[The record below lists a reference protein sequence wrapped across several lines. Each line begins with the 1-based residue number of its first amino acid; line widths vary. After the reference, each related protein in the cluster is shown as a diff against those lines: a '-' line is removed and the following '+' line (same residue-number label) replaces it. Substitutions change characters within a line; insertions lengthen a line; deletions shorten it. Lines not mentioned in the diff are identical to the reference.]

1 VNLRRR
7 ATQAI
12 DFIARRT
19 QVRTAPV
26 EWMVETTNRCN
37 LACPMCPRTTVEFQQ
52 RDMQLEFFKH
62 ILASHPEAEE
72 IWPYGFGE
80 PLLNPSLFEFIA
92 YAKQQKRVV
101 ALSSNAALLN
111 EESGRRLLQSGLDY
125 LILPV
130 DGAEKTTYETNRYP
144 AQYDRIE
151 SQIDRFLSLKMAL
164 GSRLHV
170 TVQMIRMNN
179 NDGQIEAFRR
189 KWRRPGVDA
198 VRVRDDLSGGPGA
211 SLTSPGTR
219 THRPCFF
226 LWRGPLFV
234 QAAGAV
240 IPCPYYHGSTPFG
253 DLNRQSARE
262 IWASESMQQLR
273 SAHLRGDLSQYPIC
287 RRCPRHQPHALLAV
301 ASFFVTTWH
310 IRRVFP
316 ALEDIQRR
324 FGWKLFE

>member
-7 ATQAI
+7 AMQAL
-12 DFIARRT
+12 DFITRRT

-37 LACPMCPRTTVEFQQ
+37 LACPMCPRTTVDFQQ
-52 RDMQLEFFKH
+52 RDMQLEFFKQ
-62 ILASHPEAEE
+62 ILQSHPEAEE

-111 EESGRRLLQSGLDY
+111 AESGRRLLQSGLDY

-130 DGAEKTTYETNRYP
+130 DGVEKNAYETNRYP

-151 SQIDRFLSLKMAL
+151 SQIDRFLSQKLAL

-170 TVQMIRMNN
+170 TLQMIRMKN
-179 NDGQIEAFRR
+179 NDGQVEAFRR
-189 KWRRPGVDA
+189 RWRRAGVDA
-198 VRVRDDLSGGPGA
+198 VRVRDDLSG
-211 SLTSPGTR
+211 
-219 THRPCFF
+219 
-226 LWRGPLFV
+226 GPLFV

-240 IPCPYYHGSTPFG
+240 IPCPYYHGSAPFG

-262 IWASESMQQLR
+262 IWASEPMQQLR
-273 SAHLRGDLSQYPIC
+273 AAHLRGDLSQYPVC
-287 RRCPRHQPHALLAV
+287 RRCPRHQPHALLAIV
-301 ASFFVTTWH
+301 SFFVTTWH

-324 FGWKLFE
+324 LGWKFFE